1 MSEKVWS
8 KEFLEYEDFIVNH
21 PNYRRLPI
29 EKSKDGKWNWIV
41 FGKSEL
47 GLKRKEWA
55 KQKGR
60 ELGVDE
66 TSDGFYAKVML
77 EIHPTKEKPCQ
88 ICGKT
93 MSLFYLYP
101 NKNLVKSIKKN
112 FKFDVGKY
120 ETIRDVCKKLIA
132 NGISEKTLINFLV
145 KKCNLEFEYEDLET
159 VICHCELKC
168 RAGNSKM
175 LGPGSMANFP
185 DRFDGFHTYNRCCR
199 AKEDN
204 GRHSDNLK
212 TYTRDRRAYEYFSDG
227 NIQAANRFMKS
238 VYFKGKSAD
247 HIIPVSLG
255 GVHDPH
261 YLQNMASGDNS
272 SKRDRLVKEDILKA
286 VEIEKS
292 TKTNA
297 VSWFV
302 LDLWNFIKSQISIL
316 NEKNL
321 EIFRNAM
328 KQNMNDFLNVLYEI
342 KNLEND
348 VGIAFIT
355 EKLIFPKHVYF
366 EKDYN
371 FQPDGSYTEKER
383 HITERASAEFERI
396 VRLTLESLDEY
407 HEKENRNLKPDFT
420 SSEKT
425 EIEIICQDVK
435 SNQFDNAFSLLAN
448 LMKEIQK
455 REIEFVK
462 SQID

>member
-145 KKCNLEFEYEDLET
+145 KKCNLEFEY
-159 VICHCELKC
+159 
-168 RAGNSKM
+168 
-175 LGPGSMANFP
+175 
-185 DRFDGFHTYNRCCR
+185 
-199 AKEDN
+199 
-204 GRHSDNLK
+204 
-212 TYTRDRRAYEYFSDG
+212 
-227 NIQAANRFMKS
+227 
-238 VYFKGKSAD
+238 
-247 HIIPVSLG
+247 
-255 GVHDPH
+255 
-261 YLQNMASGDNS
+261 
-272 SKRDRLVKEDILKA
+272 
-286 VEIEKS
+286 
-292 TKTNA
+292 
-297 VSWFV
+297 
-302 LDLWNFIKSQISIL
+302 
-316 NEKNL
+316 
-321 EIFRNAM
+321 
-328 KQNMNDFLNVLYEI
+328 
-342 KNLEND
+342 
-348 VGIAFIT
+348 
-355 EKLIFPKHVYF
+355 
-366 EKDYN
+366 
-371 FQPDGSYTEKER
+371 
-383 HITERASAEFERI
+383 
-396 VRLTLESLDEY
+396 
-407 HEKENRNLKPDFT
+407 
-420 SSEKT
+420 
-425 EIEIICQDVK
+425 
-435 SNQFDNAFSLLAN
+435 
-448 LMKEIQK
+448 
-455 REIEFVK
+455 
-462 SQID
+462 